1 MYEQK
6 TKPTKLSVKSFVEK
20 VAEAQVRE
28 DCQTLIRLM
37 KKITGSEPKM
47 WGPAII
53 GFGHYHYKY
62 ASGHEGDICMVGF
75 SPRKQNISLY
85 VLAGFPGQEKL
96 LEKIGK
102 HKAGKGC
109 LYIKKMEDI
118 DPDILEKL
126 IIGSI
131 DFLKNKFGPKR

>member
-6 TKPTKLSVKSFVEK
+6 TKPTELSVNGFVEK
-20 VAEAQVRE
+20 VADAPMRV

-37 KKITGSEPKM
+37 KKTTGFEPKM

-53 GFGHYHYKY
+53 GFGQYHYKY

-85 VLAGFPGQEKL
+85 VLSGFAGQDKL

-109 LYIKKMEDI
+109 LYIKKLEDV
-118 DPDILEKL
+118 DLDVLEKL
-126 IIGSI
+126 ITGTI
-131 DFLKNKFGPKR
+131 DFLKKKFGPKK

>member
-6 TKPTKLSVKSFVEK
+6 TKPTELSVQSFVEK
-20 VAEAQVRE
+20 VADAPVRE
-28 DCQTLIRLM
+28 DCLALIRMM

-47 WGPAII
+47 WGPSII
-53 GFGHYHYKY
+53 GFGQYHYKY
-62 ASGHEGDICMVGF
+62 VSGHEGDICMVGF

-85 VLAGFPGQEKL
+85 VLAGFAGQDKL

-109 LYIKKMEDI
+109 LYIKKLEDI
-118 DPDILEKL
+118 DQDILEKL

-131 DFLKNKFGPKR
+131 DFLKKKFGPKK